1 MTAWLRDDL
10 EELDTRESDNLQFM
24 PGEKRRAERNRQK
37 MGRQN
42 LWRYDG

>member
-24 PGEKRRAERNRQK
+24 PGEKDELREIVKNGKAEP
-37 MGRQN
+37 
-42 LWRYDG
+42 LAI